1 MLTIISK
8 FSSLFMLAGVLLLL
22 VRGDLFSWSPLVIIA
37 QVGALA
43 LAIWARRTFAKD
55 QFSTHPQ
62 PAAGPM
68 INAGPYKYI
77 RHPMY
82 AAALLLLWSGIL
94 SHLSLIN
101 LLIGLVVTFTTA
113 IRIINEE
120 RLLSEHFPDYAQYA
134 GKTKRLIP
142 GIY

>member
-1 MLTIISK
+1 MLTTISK
-8 FSSLFMLAGVLLLL
+8 LGSLVMLAGVLLLL
-22 VRGDLFSWSPLVIIA
+22 VRGDLFSSSPLVIIA

-43 LAIWARRTFAKD
+43 LAIWARRTFAIG

-94 SHLSLIN
+94 SHLSLVN
-101 LLIGLVVTFTTA
+101 FLIGLVVTFTTA
-113 IRIINEE
+113 VRIVNEE
-120 RLLSEHFPDYAQYA
+120 RLLTEHFPDYAQYA
-134 GKTKRLIP
+134 GKTKRLVP
-142 GIY
+142 GVF